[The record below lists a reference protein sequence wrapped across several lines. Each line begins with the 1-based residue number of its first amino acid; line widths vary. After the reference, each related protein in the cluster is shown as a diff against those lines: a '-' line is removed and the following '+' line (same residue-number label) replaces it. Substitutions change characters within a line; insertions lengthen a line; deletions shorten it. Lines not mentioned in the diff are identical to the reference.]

1 MFDFVQLISAEER
14 TYSNGILSVRKH
26 MPSIFL
32 ISLSKSGC
40 FLIAGPEVPHIWA
53 ISGQQ

>member
-1 MFDFVQLISAEER
+1 MYDFVQLISAEER

-32 ISLSKSGC
+32 ISLTKSGC
-40 FLIAGPEVPHIWA
+40 FLIAGPGVPHIWA